1 MARLEQLFIE
11 EIFHPL
17 DLEVPS
23 LTELLMIPLNKELKQ
38 KKTKRVT
45 SM

>member
-11 EIFHPL
+11 EKYPL

-23 LTELLMIPLNKELKQ
+23 HEELLKIPLNKELRQ
-38 KKTKRVT
+38 KNKTCNK
-45 SM
+45 

>member
-11 EIFHPL
+11 EKFHPL

-23 LTELLMIPLNKELKQ
+23 HEELLKIPLNKELRQ
-38 KKTKRVT
+38 KKNKTCNK
-45 SM
+45 